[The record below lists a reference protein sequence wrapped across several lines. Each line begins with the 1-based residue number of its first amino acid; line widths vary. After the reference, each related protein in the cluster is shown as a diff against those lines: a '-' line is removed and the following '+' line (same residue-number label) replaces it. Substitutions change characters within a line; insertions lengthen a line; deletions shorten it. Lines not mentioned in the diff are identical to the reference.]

1 MNILIYLIAAAVIG
15 WVATSLMHDRSNLL
29 LNIVIAVI
37 GAFLAGWFLSPLF
50 GVGTIND
57 AITLPTMLV
66 TLLGAIILIAIVR
79 LNTSKTLKILV
90 SVDKENTNLGEK
102 NYVDHYHYLVRLV
115 AAWLFRWEYQS
126 KFPKNWKLDSYITGH
141 RDHTCHIEFAW
152 GDLVPMLD

>member
-37 GAFLAGWFLSPLF
+37 GAFLAGYFLSPLF

-66 TLLGAIILIAIVR
+66 TLLGAVILIAIVR
-79 LNTSKTLKILV
+79 LIRR
-90 SVDKENTNLGEK
+90 G
-102 NYVDHYHYLVRLV
+102 R
-115 AAWLFRWEYQS
+115 
-126 KFPKNWKLDSYITGH
+126 
-141 RDHTCHIEFAW
+141 
-152 GDLVPMLD
+152 